1 MMHNAIFDNTRWP
14 IRAGLILLAIVLFGT
29 LASLFYAYT
38 VDDAFITFR
47 YARNLVAG
55 LGPVFNPGER
65 VEGYT
70 TFLWML
76 LMSAGLTLGIDPVV
90 LSKVLGLV
98 CGLATIGV
106 TMAIARYT
114 SDRPWRVAIL
124 AGLLLGASVD
134 LALNSVTGLETA
146 FFTLLVTAAIARQMH
161 EEQGEGWPISSL
173 LFGLAALTR
182 PEGLALGGL
191 SWLYQLV
198 RKREH
203 LGRALLRGLPFFI
216 LVGIHFVWRYSYYGE
231 LLPNTYY
238 AKSIPLVP
246 KLVVGLLYVARFFV
260 NYGLIFPV
268 AWFFALR
275 QGNRRLRYLLYMS
288 AIAVAIVIWEG
299 GDWMQR
305 NRFLVPILPLFCL
318 ITADVLSTLY
328 DQIAAHSRRLAQGL
342 AVLVAIIYLASNAAG
357 MPYLHLYT
365 SLRARGYQE
374 AHLRLAKWLDETLPA
389 DESVALM
396 DIGVVG
402 YYTDLRIIDVTGLT
416 DKTIGHSP
424 GVFLSKDY
432 DVSYVLDQSPA
443 VIVLV
448 SWEQSMEPA
457 YHAEKAI
464 FAHPKFQEGYSFDH
478 KLEHYHD
485 PELGN
490 YYLMIFRRN

>member
-1 MMHNAIFDNTRWP
+1 MNSKGTVTTTFWHTRKR
-14 IRAGLILLAIVLFGT
+14 IYLSLILLIIVLFGT
-29 LASLFYAYT
+29 LASIFYTYT

-76 LMSAGLTLGIDPVV
+76 LMSAGLALGVDPVV
-90 LSKVLGLV
+90 LSKVLGLI

-106 TMAIARYT
+106 TMAMARHT
-114 SDRPWRVAIL
+114 SHTPWRVAIL
-124 AGLLLGASVD
+124 AGLLLAASVD
-134 LALNSVTGLETA
+134 LALNSVTGLETT
-146 FFTLLVTAAIARQMH
+146 FFTLLITVAIARQMH
-161 EEQGEGWPISSL
+161 EDQRVGWPFSSL

-182 PEGLALGGL
+182 PEGLVLGGL

-198 RKREH
+198 RRREH
-203 LGRALLRGLPFFI
+203 FGRALWRGLPFFI
-216 LVGIHFVWRYSYYGE
+216 LVAIHFLWRYSYYGE

-246 KLVVGLLYVARFFV
+246 KLVVGLLYVARFFF

-275 QGNRRLRYLLYMS
+275 QGNRRLQYLLYMS
-288 AIAVAIVIWEG
+288 AIAVAIVVWEG

-328 DQIAAHSRRLAQGL
+328 DQIAARSRRLAQGL
-342 AVLVAIIYLASNAAG
+342 ALLVAIVYLGSNAASL
-357 MPYLHLYT
+357 PYLQLYT
-365 SLRARGYQE
+365 SLRGRGYEE
-374 AHLRLAKWLDETLPA
+374 AHLRLAQWLDETLPA

-402 YYTDLRIIDVTGLT
+402 TR
-416 DKTIGHSP
+416 
-424 GVFLSKDY
+424 
-432 DVSYVLDQSPA
+432 
-443 VIVLV
+443 
-448 SWEQSMEPA
+448 
-457 YHAEKAI
+457 
-464 FAHPKFQEGYSFDH
+464 
-478 KLEHYHD
+478 
-485 PELGN
+485 
-490 YYLMIFRRN
+490 

>member
-1 MMHNAIFDNTRWP
+1 MQNPTLGSTRWP
-14 IRAGLILLAIVLFGT
+14 LYIGLILLSFLLFG
-29 LASLFYAYT
+29 AVAAIFISYT

-55 LGPVFNPGER
+55 FGPVFNPGER

-76 LMSAGLTLGIDPVV
+76 LMSAGLALGTDPVI
-90 LSKVLGLV
+90 LSKVLGLT

-106 TMAIARYT
+106 TMAMARYT
-114 SDRPWRVAIL
+114 SDRLWRVAIL
-124 AGLLLGASVD
+124 AGLLLATSVD
-134 LALNSVTGLETA
+134 LALNSVTGLETT
-146 FFTLLVTAAIARQMH
+146 FFTLLITAAIARQMH
-161 EEQGEGWPISSL
+161 EEQRGGWPFSSL

-182 PEGLALGGL
+182 PEGLVLGGM

-203 LGRALLRGLPFFI
+203 FGRALLRGLPF
-216 LVGIHFVWRYSYYGE
+216 LVLVAIHFLWRYSYYGE

-268 AWFFALR
+268 AWSYALL
-275 QGNRRLRYLLYMS
+275 QGNRRLRYVLYMS
-288 AIAVAIVIWEG
+288 AIGVAIVVWEG

-328 DQIAAHSRRLAQGL
+328 NQIAARSRRLAHGL
-342 AVLVAIIYLASNAAG
+342 SLLVGIVFLASNAVG

-365 SLRARGYQE
+365 SLRARGYEE
-374 AHLRLAKWLDETLPA
+374 AHLRLAHWLDETLPSH
-389 DESVALM
+389 ESVALM

-443 VIVLV
+443 VVVLV
-448 SWEQSMEPA
+448 SWEQTLEPA

-464 FAHPKFQEGYSFDH
+464 YAHPAFQERYTYDH

-490 YYLMIFRRN
+490 YYLTVFRRN